1 MITVWEWS
9 EFSRVFV
16 GIGWFLLIVATL
28 AAFIP
33 ARFSLAGIFRS

>member
-16 GIGWFLLIVATL
+16 GAGWWLLSLSAL

-33 ARFSLAGIFRS
+33 ARLSPAGI